1 MTGAV
6 VALRIERVT
15 KRFGALVAND
25 AISLSLQQGEVL
37 ALLGENGAGKTTL
50 VNIIF
55 GHYAADAGKIEVFG
69 KELPAGSPRAALAAG
84 IGMVHQ
90 HFTLADN
97 LTVMENVETGTE
109 PLLTLSRARRR
120 SRETL
125 LDLASRFGLAVDPD
139 ARVANLTMAERQ
151 RVEILKALYR
161 NARILILDEPT
172 AVLTPQEAASLF
184 TTLRRMA
191 AGGLSII
198 VISHKL
204 DEIRDNADR
213 VLVLRGGRVV
223 GERAPADSSREEL
236 AELMIGRR
244 VSRPRRDPLL
254 PGEPLIE
261 AEAVS
266 LDEGWRRILDSV
278 SFVVCERE
286 ILGLI
291 GVSGNGQGAIADLVT
306 GFAVPSAG
314 RLAILGRPVSR
325 HDPCGLVT
333 AGVARLPEDRYA
345 LGVVGDMTVWQNA
358 IIERVRTR
366 RFSRAR
372 VIRRRAALAYARELV
387 ARYDIRSGTP
397 YRRARLLSGGNLQKL
412 ILGRNLAG
420 TPRLII
426 AHQPRAVSTK
436 ARSPNCMRGSS
447 KHGGAALASC

>member
-1 MTGAV
+1 MAGQVRQRQVYVPKTP
-6 VALRIERVT
+6 
-15 KRFGALVAND
+15 
-25 AISLSLQQGEVL
+25 
-37 ALLGENGAGKTTL
+37 LLGENGAGKTTL

-69 KELPAGSPRAALAAG
+69 EELPAGSPRAALAAG

-213 VLVLRGGRVV
+213 VLVLRSGRVV
-223 GERAPADSSREEL
+223 GERPPRIPA
-236 AELMIGRR
+236 
-244 VSRPRRDPLL
+244 
-254 PGEPLIE
+254 
-261 AEAVS
+261 
-266 LDEGWRRILDSV
+266 
-278 SFVVCERE
+278 
-286 ILGLI
+286 
-291 GVSGNGQGAIADLVT
+291 
-306 GFAVPSAG
+306 
-314 RLAILGRPVSR
+314 
-325 HDPCGLVT
+325 
-333 AGVARLPEDRYA
+333 
-345 LGVVGDMTVWQNA
+345 
-358 IIERVRTR
+358 
-366 RFSRAR
+366 
-372 VIRRRAALAYARELV
+372 
-387 ARYDIRSGTP
+387 
-397 YRRARLLSGGNLQKL
+397 
-412 ILGRNLAG
+412 
-420 TPRLII
+420 
-426 AHQPRAVSTK
+426 
-436 ARSPNCMRGSS
+436 ARSLPS
-447 KHGGAALASC
+447 